1 MRWRNR
7 ASWRSFDTKP
17 FFCSSALLLFASLV
31 DGLSDEA
38 RTPDHEK
45 ADVNGTRLA
54 RFCRVVSGRLP
65 ALAIASADDDLT
77 AVSLDVGCHRDCAE
91 DLSARLISSAQ

>member
-1 MRWRNR
+1 VTPSSVAMRWRNR

-45 ADVNGTRLA
+45 ADGNGTRLA
-54 RFCRVVSGRLP
+54 RFCRVVNGRLP
-65 ALAIASADDDLT
+65 ALAFAS
-77 AVSLDVGCHRDCAE
+77 AE
-91 DLSARLISSAQ
+91 DLSARILDVG